1 MLTFRVSESISIYFI
16 KASKLLMTHSQKQP
30 KREASALQLTN
41 LNFQTLLAT
50 EVCFYSRGK
59 QLLN

>member
-1 MLTFRVSESISIYFI
+1 
-16 KASKLLMTHSQKQP
+16 MTHSQKRP
-30 KREASALQLTN
+30 KREASASQLTS

-50 EVCFYSRGK
+50 EACFYSRGK